1 MCNYFVIAVI
11 FLHLHT
17 SKLTQMN
24 KMNALWAVLLFSL
37 FNITANA
44 QKFLTDQFKNL
55 KARNIGPAGMSGRIT
70 TIDAVVANPN
80 IVYVGAASG
89 GVWKTEN
96 SGQSWA
102 PVFDEQPI
110 QNIGAIA
117 IQQSNPS
124 VVWVGTGE
132 GNPRNSLNLGAG
144 IYKSLDAGKTW
155 KKMGLDKTIC
165 IHRVVIDP
173 TNPNTVYAAAIGNPY
188 AEHPDRGVF
197 KTTDGGETWSKILY
211 ANDTTG
217 CADLIMDPSN
227 PNKLIAA
234 MWQFRRTPWDLK
246 SGGKGSGLFIT
257 VDGGKNWKQLSKDD
271 GLPDGQ
277 LGRIGVAFSRSMP
290 SRVYAKVEAT
300 KNALYK
306 SEDGGFKWAMVNNDA
321 AQISDR
327 PFYYQ
332 EIYVDPKNENRIYDV
347 HSTITFSEDGG
358 KSFSTMIPYSGIH
371 PDHHAWWINPEDP
384 NLIIEG
390 NDGGI
395 GLSRDRGK
403 NWVFDEKIPVGQF
416 YHVNVDNEI
425 PYNVMGGMQDNGS
438 WLGPAYTWI
447 NSGIRNYYWN
457 NIGGGDGFDA
467 MTDPEDASWV
477 YSQSQGGSVG
487 RRNWKTGESWFIKPP
502 ALDPKIKLRFNWNSA
517 LAQDPFD
524 KKTIYFGSQYVH
536 KSIDKGVNWEIIS
549 PDLTA
554 NDSVQIAAYQ
564 NTGGL
569 TLDIT
574 GAETHCTI
582 LSIDPSI
589 KEKGTIWAGTDDGNV
604 QLTRD
609 GGKTWTSFRGKI
621 TGMPTGC
628 WIPQIKAS
636 AYNAGEAFV
645 VANDYRRGDMKPY
658 IFRTT
663 DYGKTWIRMVDEN
676 KVKGYALCVQQDP
689 AEPNLIFVGTE
700 NGLWISFDNG
710 NSFEQFKNGYPS
722 VSTYDFAIQ
731 EREADLVIATFGRAI
746 WVLDD
751 IRPLRKAAANKGMKF
766 IKPVTVFATPD
777 AYQAQYKAAT
787 GYEWSTYGLYEADN
801 RRRGAAVSFFI
812 NKPKQ
817 DSAKQQVA
825 APAEQ
830 AAAPAMQEATGNR
843 GGGGRGGRGG
853 FGQGGGKRT
862 DSATVR
868 IYSLNSAD
876 NSNKELIRTLRWPV
890 DSGFNRMYWGMEEKG
905 FRQPGSPKPQPGAQE
920 PGGQDVLPG
929 TYKLVIS
936 YSGNTDSA
944 FITVKDDPR
953 LGNHNDI
960 KLAQRTMYNRL
971 KQSADKLTTAMDQL
985 TESEEVLTK
994 MQAQLKGVEGKEVD
1008 SLRKSTTKMQDEIK
1022 SIRELINGK
1031 TSDKQ
1036 GISRSP
1042 FEITVMTA
1050 LQTAQQS
1057 IGSKMVAPGP
1067 QVEILI
1073 VNAEKAVKDILEKI
1087 NNFYSGKWSGYRRQA
1102 EGTKV
1107 NLFKDYKA
1115 VE

>member
-1 MCNYFVIAVI
+1 MRRSVAILFCIAMM
-11 FLHLHT
+11 LT
-17 SKLTQMN
+17 YQNGTGQKL
-24 KMNALWAVLLFSL
+24 SL
-37 FNITANA
+37 A
-44 QKFLTDQFKNL
+44 QFKNL
-55 KARNIGPAGMSGRIT
+55 KPRNIGPAGMSGRIT

-80 IVYVGAASG
+80 IFYVGAASG

-96 SGQSWA
+96 SGNSWT
-102 PVFDEQPI
+102 PIFDEQPI

-173 TNPNTVYAAAIGNPY
+173 VNPNTVYAAAIGNPY
-188 AEHPDRGVF
+188 AEHPERGVF

-217 CADLIMDPSN
+217 CADLVMDPSN

-234 MWQFRRTPWDLK
+234 MWQFRRTPWELK

-271 GLPDGQ
+271 GMPEGQ

-300 KNALYK
+300 KNGLYK
-306 SEDGGFKWAMVNNDA
+306 SDDGGFKWTLVNSDP
-321 AQISDR
+321 AQITDR

-332 EIYVDPKNENRIYDV
+332 EIYVDPQNENRIYDV

-395 GLSRDRGK
+395 GISRDRGK
-403 NWVFDEKIPVGQF
+403 TWVFDEKIPVGQF
-416 YHVNVDNEI
+416 YHVNVDNET

-438 WLGPAYTWI
+438 WHGPAYTWV
-447 NSGIRNYYWN
+447 NGGIRNYYWSN
-457 NIGGGDGFDA
+457 VGGGDGFDV
-467 MTDPEDASWV
+467 MPDPEDASWV
-477 YSQSQGGSVG
+477 YSMSQGGSVG
-487 RRNWKTGESWFIKPP
+487 RRNWKTGEGWFIKPP
-502 ALDPKIKLRFNWNSA
+502 ALDPKTKLRFNWNSA
-517 LAQDPFD
+517 IAQDPFD
-524 KKTIYFGSQYVH
+524 KKTIYFGSQYLH
-536 KSIDKGVNWEIIS
+536 RSNDKGVNWDIVS
-549 PDLTA
+549 PDLTS
-554 NDSVQIAAYQ
+554 NDTVKIAAYQ

-582 LSIDPSI
+582 LTIEPSPKQQGI
-589 KEKGTIWAGTDDGNV
+589 IWIGTDDGTV

-621 TGMPTGC
+621 AGMPLGC

-636 AYNAGEAFV
+636 AHNAGEAFV

-663 DYGKTWIRMVDEN
+663 DYGKTWTRLIDEN
-676 KVKGYALCVQQDP
+676 KVKGYALCVIQDP
-689 AEPNLIFVGTE
+689 TEPNLIFAGTE
-700 NGLWISFDNG
+700 HGLWISLDNG
-710 NSFEQFKNGYPS
+710 VSFEQFKNSYPS
-722 VSTYDFAIQ
+722 VSTYDLAIQ
-731 EREADLVIATFGRAI
+731 EREADLVIATFGRAL

-766 IKPVTVFATPD
+766 TNPITVFKAPD
-777 AYQAQYKAAT
+777 AYQAQYRAAT

-801 RRRGAAVSFFI
+801 RRRGAPVTFFI

-817 DSAKQQVA
+817 DSAATPATPASTQPVA
-825 APAEQ
+825 APAQ
-830 AAAPAMQEATGNR
+830 Q
-843 GGGGRGGRGG
+843 GGGGRRGAGPGGAGTGR
-853 FGQGGGKRT
+853 RT
-862 DSATVR
+862 DSAMVR
-868 IYSLNSAD
+868 IY
-876 NSNKELIRTLRWPV
+876 NSNNALIRTLRWPV
-890 DSGFNRMYWGMEEKG
+890 DSGYNKMYWGMEEKG
-905 FRQPGSPKPQPGAQE
+905 FRQPGSAKPLPGAQE
-920 PGGQDVLPG
+920 PGGFAVLPG
-929 TYKLVIS
+929 TYKLVLTYARS
-936 YSGNTDSA
+936 SDSTY
-944 FITVKDDPR
+944 ITVNDDPR
-953 LGNHNDI
+953 LGNRNET
-960 KLAQRTMYNRL
+960 KLAQRKMYDRMRN
-971 KQSADKLTTAMDQL
+971 STDKLTTAMDQL
-985 TESEEVLTK
+985 TESEEVLGK
-994 MQAQLKGVEGKEVD
+994 MLAQLKGLEGKEID

-1022 SIRELINGK
+1022 NIREAISGK
-1031 TSDKQ
+1031 TSTAQ
-1036 GISRSP
+1036 GITRTAES
-1042 FEITVMTA
+1042 TVMTSI
-1050 LQTAQQS
+1050 QTAQQA
-1057 IGSKMVAPGP
+1057 IGSKMVAPGA
-1067 QVEILI
+1067 QVEILV
-1073 VNAEKAVKDILEKI
+1073 VNAEGSVKDIVERI
-1087 NNFYSGKWSGYRRQA
+1087 NKFYSEKWPAYRQQVEA
-1102 EGTKV
+1102 TKV
-1107 NLFKDYKA
+1107 NLFKEYKPI
-1115 VE
+1115 

>member
-1 MCNYFVIAVI
+1 
-11 FLHLHT
+11 
-17 SKLTQMN
+17 MN
-24 KMNALWAVLLFSL
+24 KLNLLCAVLFFLLFST
-37 FNITANA
+37 TASA
-44 QKFLTDQFKNL
+44 QKISIDQFKNL
-55 KARNIGPAGMSGRIT
+55 KPRNIGPAGMSGRIT

-96 SGQSWA
+96 SGHSWK
-102 PVFDEQPI
+102 PVFDDQPI
-110 QNIGAIA
+110 LNIGAIA
-117 IQQSNPS
+117 IQQSNPA

-132 GNPRNSLNLGAG
+132 GNPRNSLNLGGG

-188 AEHPDRGVF
+188 AEHNERGVF
-197 KTTDGGETWSKILY
+197 KTTDGGETWNKILY

-234 MWQFRRTPWDLK
+234 MWQFRRTPWNLK

-257 VDGGKNWKQLSKDD
+257 VDGGKNWKQLGKDD

-300 KNALYK
+300 KNGLYK
-306 SEDGGFKWAMVNNDA
+306 SEDGGFKWTLVNSDA
-321 AQISDR
+321 AQITDR

-395 GLSRDRGK
+395 GISRDRGK

-416 YHVNVDNEI
+416 YHVNVDNEM

-438 WLGPAYTWI
+438 WHGPAYAWI
-447 NSGIRNYYWN
+447 NSGIRNYYWDN
-457 NIGGGDGFDA
+457 VGGGDGFDV
-467 MTDPEDASWV
+467 MPDPEDASWV
-477 YSQSQGGSVG
+477 YSMSQGGNVG
-487 RRNWKTGESWFIKPP
+487 RQNWKTGEGWFIKPP
-502 ALDPKIKLRFNWNSA
+502 ALDPKTKLRFNWNSA
-517 LAQDPFD
+517 IAQSPFD
-524 KKTIYFGSQYVH
+524 KKTIYFGSQFLH
-536 KSIDKGVNWEIIS
+536 KSNDKGVNWDIIS
-549 PDLTA
+549 PDLTS
-554 NDSVQIAAYQ
+554 NDSVKIAAYQ

-574 GAETHCTI
+574 GAETYGTI
-582 LSIDPSI
+582 LTIEPSK
-589 KEKGTIWAGTDDGNV
+589 KEEGTIWVGTDDGNL

-621 TGMPTGC
+621 PGMPLGC
-628 WIPQIKAS
+628 WIPQVKAS
-636 AYNAGEAFV
+636 AHNAGEAFV

-663 DYGKTWIRMVDEN
+663 DYGKTWTRMIDEN
-676 KVKGYALCVQQDP
+676 KVKGYALCVLQDP

-710 NSFEQFKNGYPS
+710 ISFEQFKNGYPS

-731 EREADLVIATFGRAI
+731 EREADLVIATFGRAL

-766 IKPVTVFATPD
+766 TAPVTAFAAPD
-777 AYQAQYKAAT
+777 AYQAEYRSAT

-801 RRRGAAVSFFI
+801 RRPGAAISFFI
-812 NKPKQ
+812 NKPKA
-817 DSAKQQVA
+817 DSAKQA
-825 APAEQ
+825 PTPAEQ
-830 AAAPAMQEATGNR
+830 SPAVESGGNR
-843 GGGGRGGRGG
+843 GGGRGGRGG
-853 FGQGGGKRT
+853 FGQGGGRRT
-862 DSATVR
+862 DSAMVR
-868 IYSLNSAD
+868 IYSLNPVG
-876 NSNKELIRTLRWPV
+876 NSNKELVRTLRWPV

-920 PGGQDVLPG
+920 PAGLDVLPG
-929 TYKLVIS
+929 VYKLVIS
-936 YSGNTDSA
+936 YSGSTDSTLIA
-944 FITVKDDPR
+944 VKDDPR
-953 LGNHNDI
+953 FNNRNDI
-960 KLAQRTMYNRL
+960 KLAQRAMYNRL
-971 KQSADKLTTAMDQL
+971 KKSSDKLITAMDQL
-985 TESEEVLTK
+985 TESEEVLIK
-994 MQAQLKGVEGKEVD
+994 MQAQLKGVEGKEID
-1008 SLRKSTTKMQDEIK
+1008 SLRKSTTKLQDDIK
-1022 SIRELINGK
+1022 SIRELISGK
-1031 TSDKQ
+1031 TNDKQ

-1042 FEITVMTA
+1042 FQTTVMTA
-1050 LQTAQQS
+1050 FQTARQS

-1067 QVEILI
+1067 QVETLVI
-1073 VNAEKAVKDILEKI
+1073 NAEKSIIDILEKI
-1087 NNFYSGKWSGYRRQA
+1087 NNFYSGKWAAYRQQA